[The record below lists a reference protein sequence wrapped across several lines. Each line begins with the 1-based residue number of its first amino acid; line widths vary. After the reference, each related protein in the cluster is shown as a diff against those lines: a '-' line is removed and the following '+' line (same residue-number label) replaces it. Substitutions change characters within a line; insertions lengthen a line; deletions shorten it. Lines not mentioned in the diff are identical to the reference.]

1 MENLIELRHVTFS
14 YPDRSPEKTT
24 RPGTPVISDLNL
36 SIPKGSFTV
45 LTGKIGSGKSTL
57 LRLLNGLLLPCQG
70 NVFIEGMDTKNF
82 ANLQKIREKIGIL
95 FQNPAQQLIFSTVEE
110 DIAFGLENLR
120 LDSQEIAQRITQIL
134 GQLNIEKLRKRDPNS
149 LSGGE
154 KQKAAL
160 AGLLA
165 MQPECLILD
174 EPTSMLDPNNRLELL
189 TLLKQLQKEGIT
201 ILCITHSLEEVLT
214 ADRILFFQKGKIL
227 LDLSPTE
234 LGKHIPEIR
243 EMGIAVPYIIDAV
256 NHLHNRYLPDLP
268 CNILSETELLDKLAS
283 AQLKQKTVPTIS
295 LSPVSSTL
303 SEYDIGKEGK
313 LIEVNHVSF
322 TYERRKN
329 APKILENL
337 SFSIRKGETV
347 GILGPCG
354 SGKST
359 LLLLLSGLLSPS
371 TGTITICQYS
381 TKEKR
386 FREIRK
392 KIGLVFQNPEDQLFE
407 ENVGKEIAFAP
418 SNQGCSQRETE
429 IRVQEAMALVELA
442 PELKGVSPFALSG
455 GEKRKVA
462 LASIFAME
470 PEILLLDEPTANLD
484 FEGTELILA
493 LLKRWKS
500 KHNGTIIFI
509 SHDLELLEENTDRL
523 IGLQNGR
530 LRYFGTP
537 QNLLGRPELF
547 DPLGIVLPPKMYLT
561 KRLKEIG
568 MENIL
573 PMFPRNSFINSG

>member
-174 EPTSMLDPNNRLELL
+174 EPASMLDPNNRLELL

-214 ADRILFFQKGKIL
+214 ADRILFFQKGKTL

-256 NHLHNRYLPDLP
+256 NHLRNHYLPDLP
-268 CNILSETELLDKLAS
+268 YNILSETELLDKLAS

-295 LSPVSSTL
+295 PSPVSSTL
-303 SEYDIGKEGK
+303 SEYDIGKERK

-407 ENVGKEIAFAP
+407 ENVGKEIAFTP

-442 PELKGVSPFALSG
+442 PELKSVSPFALSG

-484 FEGTELILA
+484 FEGTELILTS
-493 LLKRWKS
+493 LKRWKS